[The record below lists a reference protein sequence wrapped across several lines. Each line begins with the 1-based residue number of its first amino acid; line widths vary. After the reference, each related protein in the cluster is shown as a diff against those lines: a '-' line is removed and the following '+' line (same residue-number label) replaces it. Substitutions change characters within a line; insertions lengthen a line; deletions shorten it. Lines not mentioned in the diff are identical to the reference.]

1 MKKCIFFDLD
11 GTLTD
16 SGEGIMKCAQT
27 VFEHFGMQAPDRRE
41 LRSFVGPP
49 LYKSFEKF
57 GIPNDKIDEAI
68 KVYRKRYNT
77 VGKFENRPYDNIEI
91 LLSKLKNDGH
101 RLFIATAKPQTVS
114 VEILRHFGLY
124 EYFECI
130 CGAGDDGTRREK
142 HQVIQHLMQSCQN
155 LDNIVMVGDTM
166 SDVEGAR
173 ICKIPVIAV
182 LWGYGDRNELIKNA
196 DLTAEAIEGL
206 YAVLSK

>member
-41 LRSFVGPP
+41 
-49 LYKSFEKF
+49 
-57 GIPNDKIDEAI
+57 
-68 KVYRKRYNT
+68 
-77 VGKFENRPYDNIEI
+77 

-142 HQVIQHLMQSCQN
+142 HQVIQHLMQNCQN
-155 LDNIVMVGDTM
+155 LDNIIMVGDTM

-196 DLTAEAIEGL
+196 DLTAEDIEWL

>member
-1 MKKCIFFDLD
+1 
-11 GTLTD
+11 
-16 SGEGIMKCAQT
+16 MKCAQT

-77 VGKFENRPYDNIEI
+77 VGKFENRLYDNIEI

-114 VEILRHFGLY
+114 VEILRLSGILEKTVCVLDLY
-124 EYFECI
+124 RC
-130 CGAGDDGTRREK
+130 
-142 HQVIQHLMQSCQN
+142 H
-155 LDNIVMVGDTM
+155 
-166 SDVEGAR
+166 
-173 ICKIPVIAV
+173 
-182 LWGYGDRNELIKNA
+182 
-196 DLTAEAIEGL
+196 
-206 YAVLSK
+206 